1 MNEGMQN
8 LIEIDELE
16 NKVYQYKLKEK
27 KMRQLISN
35 VFWDLKRDINKGMNI
50 EDIYFDVGYMSSLCV
65 IIGKRELGQKIN
77 DKFIQQKGRLT
88 LKLEDKHIQLTMDKS
103 LMNYDLI
110 LRTNDNG
117 TKYIAFDIFDYDKQQ
132 IIKTIKIN
140 EGNNE

>member
-50 EDIYFDVGYMSSLCV
+50 EDIYFDVGYMSSL
-65 IIGKRELGQKIN
+65 
-77 DKFIQQKGRLT
+77 
-88 LKLEDKHIQLTMDKS
+88 
-103 LMNYDLI
+103 
-110 LRTNDNG
+110 
-117 TKYIAFDIFDYDKQQ
+117 
-132 IIKTIKIN
+132 
-140 EGNNE
+140 

>member
-50 EDIYFDVGYMSSLCV
+50 EDIYWDVGYMSSLCV
-65 IIGKRELGQKIN
+65 MIGKKELGQKIN
-77 DKFIQQKGRLT
+77 DKFIQQKGRLIM
-88 LKLEDKHIQLTMDKS
+88 KKYKVYCEDLGYEQIVEADNDEDAISMG
-103 LMNYDLI
+103 YDEVSNNLHEYVEI
-110 LRTNDNG
+110 N
-117 TKYIAFDIFDYDKQQ
+117 
-132 IIKTIKIN
+132 IN
-140 EGNNE
+140 EIKESEVK